1 VTAGKQGNMTKEEL
15 KRPYRYERKFL
26 ADEMSVHQVRA
37 LIKLHPAMFIEPYP
51 PRYVNNIYLDTPML
65 DCYAENVYGGK
76 DRRKVRI
83 RWYGELFGRIQKP
96 VLEFKIK
103 DGLVGTKES
112 YPFSPFMLDEQ
123 FNHACYHDAIQSS
136 QLPQEI
142 KYYLRDLEPSLV
154 NRYFRWYY
162 ATIDG
167 RYRVTADTEM
177 CFHNIRRHWNPF
189 QYCVRDHRNIIVEL
203 KYDIQHEVHV
213 ERISRYFPFSVTRNS
228 KYVQGIEQV
237 YL

>member
-1 VTAGKQGNMTKEEL
+1 MTSAKQEIRIKEEL

-26 ADEMSVHQVRA
+26 ADEMSVHQVCA

-51 PRYVNNIYLDTPML
+51 PRHVNNIYLDTPSL
-65 DCYAENVYGGK
+65 DCYGENVYGGK

-83 RWYGELFGRIQKP
+83 RWYGELFGPIRKP

-103 DGLVGTKES
+103 DGLVGTKQT
-112 YPFSPFMLDEQ
+112 YPFLPFTLDEK
-123 FNHACYHDAIQSS
+123 FTYACYRDALQRSP
-136 QLPQEI
+136 LPLEVQ
-142 KYYLRDLEPSLV
+142 YTLRDLEPVLV
-154 NRYFRWYY
+154 NRYYRWYY

-167 RYRVTADTEM
+167 CYRVTVDTEM

-189 QYCVRDHRNIIVEL
+189 QYCVRDHRSIVVEL
-203 KYDIQHEVHV
+203 KYDIQHEIHV

-237 YL
+237 YF